1 MRKLYLFLTAALL
14 LICSS
19 AHALLIA
26 TVGDK
31 AFDSDTY
38 SKYDDPN
45 AVAFYFALMESGR
58 QNLPAVIQND
68 FTLKTSYTTPKSTIN
83 LNGHSISSTTR
94 IFQIKEV
101 SVDIIGEGTLN
112 SSVNGVAIELYG
124 SAENIANYNSLY
136 IGENVTLNAPNGWG
150 ICIYGDDNSMNNAY
164 GVVVNIDGRINAS
177 SGITISGNVNKTEGN
192 VPIININDGAKIYG
206 QVGGDGDPEP
216 DGQDGNSIYAA
227 GYGIWNV
234 GKATLTANNPI
245 HAKAGIINL
254 SGTTI
259 TATRDFYTP
268 FRYDANGGK
277 PTGNAIAIESN
288 HAYAGNVFLNISN
301 GTTITSKAGYAI
313 EEAIVCN
320 GNVCKDETQQIGL
333 TVTDGQ
339 GDDKINAFSGALG
352 TMKFSESFAQ
362 ALKDG
367 SIEGKEA
374 GQYIWVVNAIT
385 GGKYS
390 EIPEVIADGY
400 EIVVTSDA
408 QFPYTVKKASDIDFN
423 EGDIE
428 TITADAEVSDKLVG
442 AGKQLIIKSGV
453 TYKVNGTLTIGD
465 DEHSKSQVVV
475 EPGATLIAGTG
486 GIVLNN
492 SIGVK
497 SLILKADKDNGT
509 GVLLFDG
516 TTNNANPMAT
526 VEMYLKGK
534 SNQDGTYIWQHFGLP
549 MNANAIAAIEKDMVV
564 TYNDWNIQKG
574 WVPSASGASVVE
586 QGPWVGHNTTTNAVV
601 EGGIF
606 KFEGNIVGNVNKELE
621 LVYGYNCLANSYT
634 AKMGIEEFI
643 KALSGVNSDKMVWVY
658 DPVRNEFDKFNEG
671 SFIFADDPGIAP
683 MQAFFI
689 GKRDMAQT
697 NITLNYNDVVYGSAS
712 TKGAEATEYN
722 GGLIK
727 LSADGLGTASLQI
740 LEGESFSDEFEDG
753 YDGDQMETG
762 MIQIYIQ
769 QGTHKLAAIATNK
782 LEGKEITIVTK
793 GATEYTLSFD
803 KLVGNAFKLIDLASG
818 AEIEVGADKTYTFTA
833 AANST
838 IQRFKLGEG
847 EVSANEA
854 DANNVNVWVANN
866 SLNIAGATEG
876 DAVEIINLAGV
887 KVLSATATGE
897 AVQTISLG
905 GIASGAYIVKAGAA
919 TVKVIK

>member
-1 MRKLYLFLTAALL
+1 MKKVYLLITAAMLL
-14 LICSS
+14 LSS
-19 AHALLIA
+19 SNAFAEVIA
-26 TVGDK
+26 TVGSTE
-31 AFDSDTY
+31 FDTDDY
-38 SKYDDPN
+38 SGSTLN
-45 AVAFYFALMESGR
+45 
-58 QNLPAVIQND
+58 
-68 FTLKTSYTTPKSTIN
+68 TLKAALEASSSETRALLQKDITPENGIVISTDKKCYLD
-83 LNGHSISSTTR
+83 LNNHTITR
-94 IFQIKEV
+94 YGWMFDV
-101 SVDIIGEGTLN
+101 YGALDIDGTGTLY
-112 SSVNGVAIELYG
+112 STRYSGAPVIIYVYG
-124 SAENIANYNSLY
+124 TSDPDEPYNHVLN
-136 IGENVTLNAPNGWG
+136 IGENVTLNCKVGYGISVYNVNNGN
-150 ICIYGDDNSMNNAY
+150 YAY
-164 GVVVNIDGRINAS
+164 GVEINVNG
-177 SGITISGNVNKTEGN
+177 TIQTSTAIAILGTIQRTSGNVP
-192 VPIININDGAKIYG
+192 VININDGATLNG
-206 QVGGDGDPEP
+206 QIGGNGDGAC
-216 DGQDGNSIYAA
+216 IFAA
-227 GYGIWNV
+227 GYGIWKI

-245 HAKAGIINL
+245 HIKAGNVSL
-254 SGTTI
+254 NGTTVNATGESYKNI
-259 TATRDFYTP
+259 TYNS
-268 FRYDANGGK
+268 NGYNA
-277 PTGNAIAIESN
+277 TGNAISIESN
-288 HAYAGNVFLNISN
+288 HKYAGNVFLNISN
-301 GTTITSKAGYAI
+301 GATITSKAGYAV

-367 SIEGKEA
+367 SIKGKEA
-374 GQYIWVVNAIT
+374 GQYTWVVNAIT

-400 EIVVTSDA
+400 EVVVTSDA

-465 DEHSKSQVVV
+465 DENSKSQVVV

-497 SLILKADKDNGT
+497 SLILKADKDNST

-634 AKMGIEEFI
+634 AKMSIKEFI
-643 KALSGVNSDKMVWVY
+643 KALSGVNTDKMVWVY

-671 SFIFADDPGIAP
+671 SFILADDPGIAP

-697 NITLNYNDVVYGSAS
+697 NITLNYNDVVYGFAS

-803 KLVGNAFKLIDLASG
+803 KLAGNVFKLIDLASG